1 MRPTT
6 SGRLAFISFLGKRRQ
21 SLAKLVAYSQ
31 KSEQFTFK
39 LHFPLSCSI
48 LDTHPKLVEEDVE
61 RKKKKQAE
69 DKGIRIRSADVVAF
83 KSAIFI

>member
-6 SGRLAFISFLGKRRQ
+6 SGRLAFISSLGKRRQ
-21 SLAKLVAYSQ
+21 SLAELVAYSQ